1 MKTDDRDVRIAQL
14 EAELRQLRTE
24 VTAGSARESSLA
36 EVLRLIASSPT
47 DLHRVITTVAETAQ
61 RLCGAYSGFVLEAT
75 DGGLATLGGS
85 GPARF
90 LEADETWR
98 ARPDQRLIPFDRSSV
113 SARAFLD
120 RRTVLV
126 DDIHTAMDEFA
137 DTAAGARALGFRSVV
152 STPLL
157 QGNVPIGVI
166 SLYSPDP
173 RAFGTREM
181 RILETFADQA
191 VIAIENARLFQE
203 LQERTAQLTRSVE
216 EQRALA
222 EVSQAVSSS
231 LDLQAVLTT
240 IVSHAVHLSG
250 ADSGSIFELDDT
262 RAELVSRASFQE
274 PEELL
279 AWMQHN
285 HPRLDG
291 EAATARAARTGTA
304 VQVPDLSEILDAEQ
318 TPAQQILHRAGL
330 RSFLAVPLVR

>member
-126 DDIHTAMDEFA
+126 EDMHTAMDEFA
-137 DTAAGARALGFRSVV
+137 DTADAARALGFRSVV

-157 QGNVPIGVI
+157 RGDVPIGVI

-173 RAFGTREM
+173 GAFVARQM
-181 RILETFADQA
+181 QILETFADQA

-203 LQERTAQLTRSVE
+203 LDRR
-216 EQRALA
+216 
-222 EVSQAVSSS
+222 
-231 LDLQAVLTT
+231 
-240 IVSHAVHLSG
+240 
-250 ADSGSIFELDDT
+250 
-262 RAELVSRASFQE
+262 
-274 PEELL
+274 
-279 AWMQHN
+279 N
-285 HPRLDG
+285 H
-291 EAATARAARTGTA
+291 
-304 VQVPDLSEILDAEQ
+304 DLSEALEQQTATGEILRAISRSPTDLQSVLDAVAENAARVCHAADALILRTEAEGARIVAAYGSIPRLAIGARLPVSADSPLGPIVLGRQ
-318 TPAQQILHRAGL
+318 TIH
-330 RSFLAVPLVR
+330 VPDTEAMADTEWSEFGAFVRR